1 MIRLPP
7 SRFRAAPFF
16 LACLATAMSWTAVS
30 AQSAQPVLAIQQ
42 PARTDAEPDVRRIS
56 DAERAAILDSATPE
70 SAALARGEDPAS
82 ERLGR
87 GIHGEVGVMI
97 GTGGARALYG
107 IAEIPLGD
115 NAGAIVSFESSRFGY
130 PRR

>member
-1 MIRLPP
+1 MTRLPP
-7 SRFRAAPFF
+7 PRFRAAPLV
-16 LACLATAMSWTAVS
+16 LACMAMSTGWTAVS
-30 AQSAQPVLAIQQ
+30 AQSAQPPQ
-42 PARTDAEPDVRRIS
+42 PPATTDAELGVRRIS

-70 SAALARGEDPAS
+70 SAALARGEDPQS
-82 ERLGR
+82 DRFGR

-97 GTGGARALYG
+97 GTGGARAIYG